1 MVDVYMS
8 WLVSE
13 TLYLLG
19 HWASSRT
26 SNMVRLFERQPVSCA
41 QCLVSREPNAPLT
54 PMEIDIL
61 LTFFFKKKRRRHNS
75 WVLQLSKIRT
85 LFPVIKVAVTC
96 RSYI

>member
-41 QCLVSREPNAPLT
+41 QCLVSREP
-54 PMEIDIL
+54 DIL
-61 LTFFFKKKRRRHNS
+61 SVGLLRERSHQVVTILASSRTPTWLGFLNGNLCLVRSVWLVESLTHH
-75 WVLQLSKIRT
+75 
-85 LFPVIKVAVTC
+85 
-96 RSYI
+96 